1 VELNRLFDLVEE
13 IPEKAAV
20 EAVFGPPTQ
29 VDDKTIIP
37 IGRISYAFGLGFGQG
52 WAAPTPS
59 PEDPETAESV
69 EGDVARDSGG
79 IGGGGLSVQPLAVLE
94 VTPEATALKP
104 IVDEGKI
111 ARLTEL
117 VGAWIV
123 FWLAQALI
131 KIFGKK

>member
-1 VELNRLFDLVEE
+1 VELDRLFDLVEE

-37 IGRISYAFGLGFGQG
+37 IGRVTYAFGLGFGQG
-52 WAAPTPS
+52 WAVPEPS
-59 PEDPETAESV
+59 PEAPEPIGSA
-69 EGDVARDSGG
+69 EGDVARNSGV
-79 IGGGGLSVQPLAVLE
+79 GGGGLSVQPLAVLE
-94 VTPEATALKP
+94 VMPEATALRP

-111 ARLTEL
+111 ARLSKL

-131 KIFGKK
+131 KIFGQK